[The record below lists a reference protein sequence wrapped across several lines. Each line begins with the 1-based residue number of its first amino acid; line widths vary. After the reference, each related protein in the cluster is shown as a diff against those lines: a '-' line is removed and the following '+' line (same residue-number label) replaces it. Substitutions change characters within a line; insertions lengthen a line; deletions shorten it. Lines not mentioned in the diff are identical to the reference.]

1 MLFIVLNHS
10 QIIFSLCRLISS
22 RLYVYLISNQKVLIL
37 LTRCF
42 WDLSII
48 IQSQSP
54 FVTPSLLASP
64 PLTFLFNPK
73 RQTVILGDQL
83 DLLSLLLRKSKCL
96 VKEVFEPDGRRR
108 RIVEKWQREG
118 SPGRGRHVCK
128 VVKIG
133 TCEVYLRRYQITRLE
148 HEVREREFWK
158 IWLERLVNQ
167 DREDLESQIK
177 EFRGSFGIRWGFGI
191 EHSGRMCVGGRSL
204 WWMNYRR
211 GTVEVEK
218 PTMDFSNIISFHDF
232 LFSFLNF
239 TIYQCMLRKGRNFH
253 SLWYPQSL
261 EQCLA
266 HRGAQWMLVEL
277 NAWGLQDPKILGDF
291 SEFTQLIVTDPILK
305 IAADPQFGVLLTV
318 MCSVVLWLISLT
330 IAASFLLVNSYLNFW
345 THFFQQMSA
354 HYLVSSILL
363 RSSSELLF
371 VSHTD
376 IIR

>member
-1 MLFIVLNHS
+1 MLFVILNHS
-10 QIIFSLCRLISS
+10 QIIFSLCRRISS

-37 LTRCF
+37 LTSCF
-42 WDLSII
+42 WGLSII

-54 FVTPSLLASP
+54 FVTPSSLASP

-73 RQTVILGDQL
+73 RQTVILGDHL

-108 RIVEKWQREG
+108 RIEKWQREG

-128 VVKIG
+128 VVKIS

-177 EFRGSFGIRWGFGI
+177 EFRCSFGIRWGFGI

-218 PTMDFSNIISFHDF
+218 PTMDFSNIIF
-232 LFSFLNF
+232 LSWLPLQFLKFYNLSVYASQRQELPF
-239 TIYQCMLRKGRNFH
+239 T
-253 SLWYPQSL
+253 
-261 EQCLA
+261 
-266 HRGAQWMLVEL
+266 
-277 NAWGLQDPKILGDF
+277 
-291 SEFTQLIVTDPILK
+291 
-305 IAADPQFGVLLTV
+305 
-318 MCSVVLWLISLT
+318 
-330 IAASFLLVNSYLNFW
+330 
-345 THFFQQMSA
+345 
-354 HYLVSSILL
+354 LVSSELRTVTGTQGCSVNACWIECMRTPGSKNIRWLFWVYTADSDRSNTKNCSWPPVWGSFDCDVLSCPMAHFSYHSCFFPPCQLL
-363 RSSSELLF
+363 S
-371 VSHTD
+371 
-376 IIR
+376 